1 MASQLVLEYESD
13 TSEYV
18 EIDNEYSTTCCSSVG
33 STESNSHSITSR
45 PSSIQ
50 FYQCTDCN
58 EEPLLECP
66 TCGSFYELGSHC
78 PRMCE
83 HNIE

>member
-1 MASQLVLEYESD
+1 MASQLVLGYEFD

-18 EIDNEYSTTCCSSVG
+18 EIDNECSTTCCSSVG
-33 STESNSHSITSR
+33 STDSNSHSITSR
-45 PSSIQ
+45 PSSLQ
-50 FYQCTDCN
+50 FYQFNNSD

-66 TCGSFYELGSHC
+66 TCALFYKLGSHC

-83 HNIE
+83 PNLE

>member
-1 MASQLVLEYESD
+1 LVLGYESD

-18 EIDNEYSTTCCSSVG
+18 EIDNECNTTCCSSIG
-33 STESNSHSITSR
+33 FIDSNSHCITSR
-45 PSSIQ
+45 PSSLQ
-50 FYQCTDCN
+50 FYQCSDSD

-66 TCGSFYELGSHC
+66 SYASFYELGSHC

-83 HNIE
+83 PNIE